1 MYVYLKLIQKTNK
14 MDIKKII
21 HDNKGTIVDVKSRSE
36 FAGGYV
42 TVSVNIALQELEEHM
57 DKLNSIDKPLLLC
70 CASENRSGMATQ
82 LLSSQ
87 GIECHN
93 VGGWMDVN
101 YIKSL

>member
-1 MYVYLKLIQKTNK
+1 MDTQKLIQ
-14 MDIKKII
+14 
-21 HDNKGTIVDVKSRSE
+21 DNKGTIVDVRSRAE
-36 FAGGYV
+36 FSGGN
-42 TVSVNIALQELEEHM
+42 VNGSINIPLQELNEHA
-57 DKLNSIDKPLLLC
+57 DKLNSLEKPLLLC
-70 CASENRSGMATQ
+70 CASGNRSGMATQ